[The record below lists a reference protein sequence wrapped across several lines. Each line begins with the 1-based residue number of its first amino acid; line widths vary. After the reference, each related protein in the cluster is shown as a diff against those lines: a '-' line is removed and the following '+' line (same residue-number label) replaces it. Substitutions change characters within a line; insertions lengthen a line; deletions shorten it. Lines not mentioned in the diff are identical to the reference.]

1 MTNKSGRY
9 RNRIH
14 KGLFEYEDIR
24 STLSDLGDSLSALER
39 PVDFGMF
46 RPLLEEGSPEK
57 KAEEQCRT
65 QVCQSNPDE
74 ENRRIWVHPIFTNLP

>member
-24 STLSDLGDSLSALER
+24 STLSDLGDSLSALEH

-46 RPLLEEGSPEK
+46 RPLLEEGSPK
-57 KAEEQCRT
+57 KKGGGTMPDARLSI
-65 QVCQSNPDE
+65 QS
-74 ENRRIWVHPIFTNLP
+74 W